1 MLAQWNC
8 CQTSDSQDCRECIHG
23 VSASKS
29 VVTAYSRHRKRML
42 RVICQGQTTWV
53 NYTLRLC
60 LISVHLHNC
69 PGTEADTIISTHSLK
84 EEVEAQIGQVPRPQT
99 EEVVGLWFGSRH
111 QSSRSLS
118 SALPPEP
125 EGQQAQSCRGCGLEE
140 SSKLALPQRLPHP
153 PSSPILPTELPT
165 WPPGYPAVKK
175 KWGLWGCVIA
185 LGAMASGWNISLV
198 PTGHGV
204 SWTCVK

>member
-1 MLAQWNC
+1 MVAHDSLMLAQWNC

-42 RVICQGQTTWV
+42 RVICQGQTTCV

-84 EEVEAQIGQVPRPQT
+84 K
-99 EEVVGLWFGSRH
+99 GSW
-111 QSSRSLS
+111 SSDRS
-118 SALPPEP
+118 SAPPPNWGSSGAMIWVQTP
-125 EGQQAQSCRGCGLEE
+125 ELQVFVLSFAPRARGAAGTELQRLWSGGKQQASPSPE
-140 SSKLALPQRLPHP
+140 ATP
-153 PSSPILPTELPT
+153 PSF
-165 WPPGYPAVKK
+165 
-175 KWGLWGCVIA
+175 
-185 LGAMASGWNISLV
+185 
-198 PTGHGV
+198 
-204 SWTCVK
+204 